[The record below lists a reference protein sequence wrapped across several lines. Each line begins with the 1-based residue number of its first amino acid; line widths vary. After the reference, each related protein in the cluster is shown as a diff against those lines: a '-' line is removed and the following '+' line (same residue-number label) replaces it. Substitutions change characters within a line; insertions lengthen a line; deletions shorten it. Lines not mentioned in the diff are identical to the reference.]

1 MNTVK
6 SLFLTK
12 EYRFLEDG
20 AVSAADKADIILEK
34 VLLSLNFYLFSPN
47 STRLWKGQTLNGFL
61 FMQRWQVNQK
71 ERQENKISL
80 FCIYLDI

>member
-34 VLLSLNFYLFSPN
+34 VLLSLNFYLFSPQFYQTVKR
-47 STRLWKGQTLNGFL
+47 SDIKWFSIHAAMASEPKGETG
-61 FMQRWQVNQK
+61 K
-71 ERQENKISL
+71 
-80 FCIYLDI
+80 